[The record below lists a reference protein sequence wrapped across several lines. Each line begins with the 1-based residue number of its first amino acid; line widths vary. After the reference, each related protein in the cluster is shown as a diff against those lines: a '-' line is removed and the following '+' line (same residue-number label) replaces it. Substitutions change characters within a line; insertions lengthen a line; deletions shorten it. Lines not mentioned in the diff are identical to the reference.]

1 MEVFFL
7 SARSL
12 KRVHNDDPGCFDC
25 RMKYLNWL
33 KKVDEDFD
41 HLKERDVN
49 HDENSDN
56 AMETDVDGGNKS
68 DKCSVTEQHVKGD
81 TSEIAIRV
89 PRCTKSHRSC
99 IVCELSDETC
109 KVLSKQQRTL
119 IFVKRGIFISED
131 ARCCPSHIY
140 NKQLNFD
147 SLCQI
152 RGTHFDKLVFD
163 ANRLEEI
170 IADFRL
176 IVDNLKTFDFDDPY
190 SLSDMDY
197 YNITGLHKDEFDIVV
212 DSVVSMRESRI
223 RSKRTTTAL
232 FCAKMRLGLSNS
244 VLSTMF
250 HIKDDKVV
258 SRIIHQVTE
267 ALMKNFVP
275 KHTGFRH
282 VSRQTVLEQHQTLKA
297 NMLLT
302 SNNQQVVVVM
312 DGTYLYLQKSAN
324 NELQRRNYSTHKHR
338 HLIKP
343 MIITTRVR
351 CLFAF

>member
-1 MEVFFL
+1 MPREARLKCVGCDKSIDSDRKQLAGGGLWRLFM

-12 KRVHNDDPGCFDC
+12 KRVHNDDPGCLDC

-33 KKVDEDFD
+33 KKVEEDFD

-49 HDENSDN
+49 QDENSDN

-68 DKCSVTEQHVKGD
+68 DKGNITEQHVKGD

-89 PRCTKSHRSC
+89 PRCTKSHRTC
-99 IVCELSDETC
+99 IVCGLSDETC

-119 IFVKRGIFISED
+119 IFVKRGIFIPED
-131 ARCCPSHIY
+131 ARCCFHI
-140 NKQLNFD
+140 L
-147 SLCQI
+147 
-152 RGTHFDKLVFD
+152 
-163 ANRLEEI
+163 
-170 IADFRL
+170 IA
-176 IVDNLKTFDFDDPY
+176 
-190 SLSDMDY
+190 
-197 YNITGLHKDEFDIVV
+197 DEFDIVV
-212 DSVVSMRESRI
+212 DNVVSMRESCI
-223 RSKRTTTAL
+223 RSKRAATAL

-282 VSRQTVLEQHQTLKA
+282 ISIDYNFDFVA
-297 NMLLT
+297 
-302 SNNQQVVVVM
+302 
-312 DGTYLYLQKSAN
+312 QKSDDN
-324 NELQRRNYSTHKHR
+324 
-338 HLIKP
+338 LIKSY
-343 MIITTRVR
+343 IIRHF
-351 CLFAF
+351 FAAYNHLKRL